1 MLKCSPYMQAITA
14 TLAIVHPRQISYLPD
29 HPALVFFFVVFL
41 DVLFF
46 QELGDKRHHDF
57 LPPTLEDLAQ
67 GLMLLTTEAS
77 GGRIEAYER
86 KSFIGENEHQ
96 SRVIR

>member
-1 MLKCSPYMQAITA
+1 MLKCSPYKQAITA

-57 LPPTLEDLAQ
+57 L
-67 GLMLLTTEAS
+67 TTEAS
-77 GGRIEAYER
+77 GGRKEAYER
-86 KSFIGENEHQ
+86 KSLIGENEHQ
-96 SRVIR
+96 SRVIG